1 MKKFQCSSEP
11 APFNRLYSILC
22 RKKSPIVLV
31 LDLETNG
38 LSSRYSVLSVT
49 AEKYLYSSPELEPI
63 GRFHRFYFSRE
74 PENPDAIQVNG
85 LTRERIQQER
95 EGKGWPPYFDEDYE
109 FLEFCRGIDLVVGHN
124 IHFDLKFLP
133 FLKGI
138 DWFCTMKSHT
148 SGKFPSLERLARRYG
163 IRVHPEKL
171 HQGDYDVALTVQILR
186 RILQDIE
193 IYIVLESAVDPL
205 KKLSTLSRQD
215 EERIQE
221 VRKRL
226 SLEEVD

>member
-11 APFNRLYSILC
+11 APFSRLRSILS
-22 RKKSPIVLV
+22 KKKDPVVLV

-49 AEKYLYSSPELEPI
+49 AEKYLYSPPELERI
-63 GRFHRFYFSRE
+63 GRFHRFYYSRE
-74 PENPDAIQVNG
+74 PENPDAIRVNG
-85 LTRERIQQER
+85 LTREKLEQER
-95 EGKGWPPYFDEDYE
+95 AGKGWPSYFDEDYD
-109 FLEFCRGIDLVVGHN
+109 FQEFCRGIDLVVGHN

-133 FLKGI
+133 FLGGV

-163 IRVHPEKL
+163 ISVQQGRL
-171 HQGDYDVALTVQILR
+171 HQGDYDVALTVEIFR
-186 RILQDIE
+186 RILHDLE
-193 IYIVLESAVDPL
+193 IYMALETKGDPAGRFFT
-205 KKLSTLSRQD
+205 LSTK
-215 EERIQE
+215 EVERIQE

-226 SLEEVD
+226 ALEE